1 MKGFNKKKE
10 DKFYQILLKSAET
23 VNESANVLRNSLDCL
38 DKIDEQVKK
47 TGELE
52 DIGDELVRTLTK
64 ELDEAFITPIDRE
77 DLYEIVKEMDNIL
90 DGINSI
96 QHRFIM
102 FDIKEATDE
111 VRNQIDIFVKATE
124 KIRDLINELNVNGC
138 KSKNLIDK
146 IMEISRT
153 ESEADKV
160 VRKTVTDLF
169 KNEKDPITIIK
180 WKEIYQIIEDT
191 VDNCEKVANIVEGVV
206 IKNA

>member
-138 KSKNLIDK
+138 KSKNLIK
-146 IMEISRT
+146 PFTSPLVFPF
-153 ESEADKV
+153 SPF
-160 VRKTVTDLF
+160 TVTLPLLNF
-169 KNEKDPITIIK
+169 T
-180 WKEIYQIIEDT
+180 YYYF
-191 VDNCEKVANIVEGVV
+191 
-206 IKNA
+206 